1 MEEAQIELAQKIRW
15 LMRGSRSA
23 FLSTV
28 TTNSWPYGSMVTVAI
43 DQDASPLLLMSTLS
57 DHTRNLEHSDRGA
70 LLFSEPNRHRNPQR
84 SARATVMGRIRKTK
98 KTDHAARFHT
108 MHPEAMA
115 YSGFGDFD
123 FYRMNIDRVHW
134 IGGFAQA
141 RWLRGK
147 FVKVKSVAAEALKAA
162 ESSICQHMNKDH
174 REAIDLFAQQLLK
187 RRGTGWRMVG
197 IDSDGA
203 DLERDGWFVRL
214 NFLDPINGP
223 LEARAILVKLATEAR
238 RQ

>member
-1 MEEAQIELAQKIRW
+1 
-15 LMRGSRSA
+15 
-23 FLSTV
+23 
-28 TTNSWPYGSMVTVAI
+28 MVTVAI

-70 LLFSEPNRHRNPQR
+70 LLFSEPNRYRNPQR

-98 KTDHAARFHT
+98 KIDHAARFHT
-108 MHPEAMA
+108 MHPEAIA

-134 IGGFAQA
+134 VGGFAQA
-141 RWLRGK
+141 RWLRGA
-147 FVKVKSVAAEALKAA
+147 FVKVKSVAVEALKAA
-162 ESSICQHMNKDH
+162 ESSVCQHMNKDH
-174 REAIDLFAQQLLK
+174 SEAIDLYAQQLLK
-187 RRGTGWRMVG
+187 RRGIGWRMVG

-203 DLERDGWFVRL
+203 DLERDGWFARL

-238 RQ
+238 GQ